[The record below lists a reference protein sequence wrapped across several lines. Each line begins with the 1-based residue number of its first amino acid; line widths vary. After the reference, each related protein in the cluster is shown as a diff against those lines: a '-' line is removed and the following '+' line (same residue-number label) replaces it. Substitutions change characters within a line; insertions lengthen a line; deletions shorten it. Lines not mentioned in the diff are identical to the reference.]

1 MSITIDIP
9 KSIDCVL
16 EMRSREEH
24 VDKVSVLKQMLWNG
38 VESYLVDQYSGGRIS
53 KEKLAEMLGLDIYD
67 VNELL
72 EKHHVRSSIS
82 YERFTR
88 GTDIA
93 ERTGKYK

>member
-1 MSITIDIP
+1 MSITIDIL
-9 KSIDCVL
+9 KSIDCVPD
-16 EMRSREEH
+16 MRSREEH

-53 KEKLAEMLGLDIYD
+53 KEKLAGMLGLDIYD

-72 EKHHVRSSIS
+72 EKHHVKSSIS

-88 GTDIA
+88 GIDIA
-93 ERTGKYK
+93 EGMGEY